1 MAGQTRRGGVGGI
14 SLASGGG
21 AGGRGVAVGEGGKAR
36 GNQEPTGLGS
46 LARSIGGRGRTHART
61 PLDFSGN
68 TGCVLPAD
76 MELGPK
82 AQYPVALPF
91 LLVRA
96 TA

>member
-46 LARSIGGRGRTHART
+46 LARSIDRSEEGDGRTHARLWT
-61 PLDFSGN
+61 FPGIQGVSFLRTWN
-68 TGCVLPAD
+68 W
-76 MELGPK
+76 
-82 AQYPVALPF
+82 AQKPSIQ
-91 LLVRA
+91 
-96 TA
+96 

>member
-46 LARSIGGRGRTHART
+46 LARSIGGRGRTHARLWT
-61 PLDFSGN
+61 FPGIQGVS
-68 TGCVLPAD
+68 
-76 MELGPK
+76 
-82 AQYPVALPF
+82 F
-91 LLVRA
+91 LW
-96 TA
+96 T